1 MALTKI
7 RGNTQI
13 QALTVTNSE
22 VAFPDAAN
30 PLGILLAKIQDG
42 VQLVKADGTVPF
54 VAPIAG
60 VTPTLD
66 NHLATK
72 AYVDG
77 VATGLDVK
85 NSVRVISTSNITL
98 SGTQTVDS
106 VALVAGNRVLV
117 AGQTDT
123 TQNGIYVVA
132 AGAWTRAADAD
143 NTPGDE
149 VSTGMFTFVEQGTAF
164 AGSGWVMTTENP
176 VVLGTT
182 GLDFAQFST
191 AGLIAAGAGLTKTG
205 TTIDVVSANGGI
217 TVSANDIALTL
228 NGTSL
233 EVTSTGV
240 KLRDIGAGNVMVGDS
255 TGKGRGVTI
264 SGDLTIDANGVA
276 TISAGAVG
284 AASIANGSLALAKL
298 VSGTAGQIIV
308 VNASGVPTYVQAS
321 GDATIDAT
329 GNLQLSANSVGSAE
343 LANSAVSTGKLADGA
358 VTTIK
363 LANDSVTADKLAN
376 GAVDTLALQD
386 ASVTLPKLFAVPAG
400 QIIMGTSAGNATVT
414 LSGDVTVSQA
424 GVVTINPATVVRV
437 ADIVKGETPTGSV
450 NGINTAFV
458 LANTPKVGTVDV
470 FVNGILQDAGA
481 GNDYTIAGATITM
494 LYTLTS
500 GDKLRVSYFK

>member
-117 AGQTDT
+117 AGQTNT
-123 TQNGIYVVA
+123 AQNGIYVVA
-132 AGAWTRAADAD
+132 AGAWARATDAD

-191 AGLIAAGAGLTKTG
+191 AGLIAGGAGLVKTG
-205 TTIDVVSANGGI
+205 TTLDVVSANGGI
-217 TVSANDIALTL
+217 VVNANDIALTL

-233 EVTSTGV
+233 EVTPTGL
-240 KLRDIGAGNVMVGDS
+240 KLRDIGVGNVMIGDG

-264 SGDLTIDANGVA
+264 SGDVTIDVNGVA
-276 TISAGAVG
+276 TLTPGSVDGNA
-284 AASIANGSLALAKL
+284 IADGGVALAKL
-298 VSGTAGQIIV
+298 ASGAAGQIIV
-308 VNASGVPTYVQAS
+308 VNAGGVPAYATMS

-329 GNLQLSANSVGSAE
+329 GNLVIAAGAISGTKLNNGSVS
-343 LANSAVSTGKLADGA
+343 LT
-358 VTTIK
+358 
-363 LANDSVTADKLAN
+363 
-376 GAVDTLALQD
+376 
-386 ASVTLPKLFAVPAG
+386 KLFTIPAG

-424 GVVTINPATVVRV
+424 GVVTINSATVVRV
-437 ADIVKGETPTGSV
+437 ADIVKSEVPAGAV
-450 NGINTAFV
+450 NGVNTSFV

-470 FVNGILQDAGA
+470 FVNGILQDVGA
-481 GNDYTIAGATITM
+481 GNDYTIAGSTITM